1 MKINFSLPG
10 PKTKI
15 KVMNTLN
22 PLVVDLNYLP
32 SLDGLISLKIKLL
45 FCLKFLLKDIILH
58 FYTIQNNKSP
68 QNIKRVFSI

>member
-32 SLDGLISLKIKLL
+32 SLDGLISLKKLNSL
-45 FCLKFLLKDIILH
+45 FCLKFFIKGYYFTLL
-58 FYTIQNNKSP
+58 YNTE
-68 QNIKRVFSI
+68 